1 MSRKTSPNVSSR
13 RPLVL
18 VLKDAIR
25 RFAPMI
31 SRRSRWQ
38 TPVLET
44 TRLVLR
50 QIDPTDFE
58 DVVAWFPGAPDA
70 AANAQAHLE
79 YFAREYREHVIGP
92 WGMLFKKTGV
102 IVGNCGFPDLSL
114 RNRWG
119 EVNYFVA
126 PQLRGLGLAP
136 EALIE
141 LLRFGFWGLGLG
153 RIQARCETNNV
164 SSERVMQKVGMKSEG
179 LVDRSQPLD
188 GAASKQKL
196 YAMLTKDFDLTY
208 GQQIRAHYL
217 PLISA
222 SS

>member
-1 MSRKTSPNVSSR
+1 VLQMSRNYYRKPMVMA
-13 RPLVL
+13 
-18 VLKDAIR
+18 LKNAILHL
-25 RFAPMI
+25 FPMI
-31 SRRSRWQ
+31 ARRRRWQ

-44 TRLVLR
+44 ARLVLR
-50 QIDPTDFE
+50 QINPTDFE
-58 DVVAWFPGAPDA
+58 DVRAWFPGAPDA
-70 AANAQAHLE
+70 AANAQTHLD

-92 WGMLFKKTGV
+92 WGMQFKKTGV
-102 IVGNCGFPDLSL
+102 LVGNCGFPDLSL
-114 RNRWG
+114 RKRRG

-126 PQLRGLGLAP
+126 PQLRGQGLAP

-141 LLRFGFWGLGLG
+141 LLRFGFWGFGLV
-153 RIQARCETNNV
+153 RIQARCELNNV

-188 GAASKQKL
+188 GAAPKQKL
-196 YAMLTKDFDLTY
+196 YAMLAKDFDLTY
-208 GQQIRAHYL
+208 GRQIRAYYP

>member
-1 MSRKTSPNVSSR
+1 MPRKTSHSLSSR

-18 VLKDAIR
+18 ALKNAIWRFVPMMAR
-25 RFAPMI
+25 R
-31 SRRSRWQ
+31 RRWQ

-50 QIDPTDFE
+50 QINPTDFD
-58 DVVAWFPGAPDA
+58 DVRAWFPGASDA
-70 AANAQAHLE
+70 AAKAQTHLD

-92 WGMLFKKTGV
+92 WGMQFKKTGV

-126 PQLRGLGLAP
+126 PQLRGQGLAP

-141 LLRFGFWGLGLG
+141 ILRFGFWGLGLV
-153 RIQARCETNNV
+153 RIQARCELNNV

-179 LVDRSQPLD
+179 LVDRSQPLE
-188 GAASKQKL
+188 GAVPKQKL
-196 YAMLTKDFDLTY
+196 YAMLAKDFDLTY
-208 GQQIRAHYL
+208 GRQIRAHYP